1 MLGRIIEHA
10 SGRRAQQFITQNL
23 LLPLGMNRTTWKR
36 PNHDDW
42 ARPFRVDDDVRVAD
56 TEPLGD
62 GCFAAMGGLW
72 SCVSDLTRWVSWMN
86 DAFPARDDDET
97 GPLRRASRREMQ
109 QVQRA
114 WPTEHV
120 PASGEGDDAVPDRVD
135 GGGYGF
141 GLFVTHDTR
150 FGHFV
155 THSGGLPGYGSNMRW
170 LPDRGVGVIALG
182 NATYVPMRALT
193 RRMLELIDDHG
204 LIPSVVERPS
214 TALLSAAQELAVLLS
229 DWTDDAANALF
240 ADNVALDEPYTRR
253 ARHVSAL
260 IAEHGPLT
268 VAGVDATTAVSGRV
282 TMRHADGAPLKID
295 LDLSPAMPPKLQFY
309 EVVAG

>member
-1 MLGRIIEHA
+1 
-10 SGRRAQQFITQNL
+10 
-23 LLPLGMNRTTWKR
+23 MNRTTWKP

-42 ARPFRVDDDVRVAD
+42 ARPYRVDDNVRVAD
-56 TEPLGD
+56 IEPLGD
-62 GCFAAMGGLW
+62 GAFAAMGGLW
-72 SCVSDLTRWVSWMN
+72 SCVSDLARWVSWMN
-86 DAFPARDDDET
+86 DAFPARDDEEA

-109 QVQRA
+109 HVQRA
-114 WPTEHV
+114 WPTEHT
-120 PASGEGDDAVPDRVD
+120 PATGEGDGAVPERID

-170 LPDRGVGVIALG
+170 LPDRRVGVIALG

-204 LIPSVVERPS
+204 LIPSAVERPS

-229 DWTDDAANALF
+229 EWTDAAANALF
-240 ADNVALDEPYTRR
+240 ADNVDLDEPCARR
-253 ARHVSAL
+253 ARQASEL
-260 IAEHGPLT
+260 IAAHGTLI
-268 VAGVDATTAVSGRV
+268 VVGVDATTAVRGRA
-282 TMRHADGAPLKID
+282 TMRHADGAELRID
-295 LDLSPAMPPKLQFY
+295 LDLSPTVPPRLQFY